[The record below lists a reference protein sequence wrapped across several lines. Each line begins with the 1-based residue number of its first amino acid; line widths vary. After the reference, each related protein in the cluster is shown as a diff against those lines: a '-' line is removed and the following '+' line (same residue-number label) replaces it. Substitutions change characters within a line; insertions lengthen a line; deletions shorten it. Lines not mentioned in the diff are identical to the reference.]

1 MALGEEMPEHSSQA
15 DGARQRKTPWPIC
28 SAQGGSALQRRLQGR
43 FSLFQRLG
51 GHRLLMVK
59 AASDADSRRDND
71 GASHEDT
78 HVGPPSLESQGTTIE
93 RTPDKLVAQVQHLDF
108 EILQMPGV
116 ALRFGVLLGEP
127 YERIQNAEAWA
138 NKCATLAS

>member
-1 MALGEEMPEHSSQA
+1 
-15 DGARQRKTPWPIC
+15 
-28 SAQGGSALQRRLQGR
+28 
-43 FSLFQRLG
+43 
-51 GHRLLMVK
+51 MVK
-59 AASDADSRRDND
+59 AAGDADSRRDND

-116 ALRFGVLLGEP
+116 ALRFGVLRRT

>member
-1 MALGEEMPEHSSQA
+1 MV
-15 DGARQRKTPWPIC
+15 
-28 SAQGGSALQRRLQGR
+28 
-43 FSLFQRLG
+43 
-51 GHRLLMVK
+51 VK
-59 AASDADSRRDND
+59 AASDADSRGDND

-127 YERIQNAEAWA
+127 TNALKTQKRGQINAPRWQA
-138 NKCATLAS
+138 DAVRRRQFDGCARSMKQESPIRPRTKPPAARAS